1 MKRPPMIN
9 NTYRLPKGHSTVLV
23 STLLIVLI
31 SGTAVLARQSQPA
44 LQITTPTSGTTVSPG
59 QTLSVTVGSPAGLT
73 FAQVDVIAESPIGL
87 TTSTTSLPAQFS
99 VSIPSNIACGPRM
112 LTAEGTTMS
121 GQNVQSASIV
131 IDVERADFPVSL
143 TASTSALTLES

>member
-1 MKRPPMIN
+1 MIN

-112 LTAEGTTMS
+112 LTAELHGRS
-121 GQNVQSASIV
+121 RWQVAIRLPGKRVNVGR
-131 IDVERADFPVSL
+131 EFH
-143 TASTSALTLES
+143 LTLAAVG